1 MLNPLRIPPHNRRL
15 TVGLVL
21 AAATAGVLITVNI
34 SSADP
39 VVQSGV
45 KASTA
50 VVPTV
55 VPAVINATPAVNQA
69 LPLPAKPP
77 VVAKPVLPSVTLIR
91 PSSEMWPAIAE
102 ANGYVMPWQEIHI
115 GTEIGGLR
123 LSSILVSVGDTVK
136 KGQILARLNAATVET
151 DLDSANAQQAEAEG
165 TLVQAVATLDRAK
178 RLAPSGGVSQQD
190 LTLYETQKHTAE
202 ARLNSAKAL
211 VKRQQL
217 RLENATLMAPDDG
230 VISSSSVSEGMIVP
244 AGSDLFRLIRQGR
257 LEWHAE
263 VAGEVLLKLTPG
275 QEAIVKSPLGA
286 EVKGRLRRV
295 SPTIDMTTH
304 KGVVYVD
311 IPAGAPLK
319 SGLNVSGVFN
329 IGKQAA
335 LVLPASAVLRRDGK
349 AKVYTLNADH
359 RIEATEVTIGRVKG
373 ERVEILSGVSPQDLV
388 VSKGLNTLK
397 VGEQVLNTQD
407 EG

>member
-275 QEAIVKSPLGA
+275 QEAIMKSPLGA

>member
-1 MLNPLRIPPHNRRL
+1 MLNPLRIHPHNRRL

-39 VVQSGV
+39 VVQNGV
-45 KASTA
+45 KAGTA

-102 ANGYVMPWQEIHI
+102 ASGYVMPWQEIHI

-275 QEAIVKSPLGA
+275 QEAVVKSPLGA

-359 RIEATEVTIGRVKG
+359 RIEATEVTIGRVMG